1 MLFWA
6 ASATHSCRRLWLAF
20 LGLLHPQI
28 LSLEAVPFKGGR
40 SMFQRL
46 CLSMTPEVAR
56 AFGHEH
62 SATAV
67 LEQRLREAIGSR
79 NWPLVVRSPRNLP
92 GRIARRAELRQAF
105 ALESSPHFL
114 GIECEPT
121 RPHAG
126 TDLRIFEDSRLSDE
140 THPSPQMRKA
150 LVSQCFSSTPGE
162 ARTPNP
168 RFRRPMLYP
177 IELRARGGEYSRTR
191 GFQARRQGAGRP
203 SESPPLPG

>member
-6 ASATHSCRRLWLAF
+6 ASATHSCRRLWLAS

-40 SMFQRL
+40 SLFQRL

-79 NWPLVVRSPRNLP
+79 NWPLV
-92 GRIARRAELRQAF
+92 GEIAKKLAGQDRQA
-105 ALESSPHFL
+105 
-114 GIECEPT
+114 G
-121 RPHAG
+121 
-126 TDLRIFEDSRLSDE
+126 
-140 THPSPQMRKA
+140 
-150 LVSQCFSSTPGE
+150 
-162 ARTPNP
+162 
-168 RFRRPMLYP
+168 
-177 IELRARGGEYSRTR
+177 
-191 GFQARRQGAGRP
+191 
-203 SESPPLPG
+203 